1 MDKKYI
7 NVMQSKETQE
17 YFDIH
22 DRRIPELELFP
33 TQVLQVND
41 LGELQTLP
49 LADTDDYENII
60 QEGV

>member
-1 MDKKYI
+1 MNKKYI

-49 LADTDDYENII
+49 LADTGDYENII
-60 QEGV
+60 QEGI